1 LDREANVNPNSVA
14 VVGHLYVDHI
24 FDGITDI
31 PHLGEEVYA
40 SGYHRSIG
48 GGAAIASCWLARL
61 GKDVS
66 AIGVIGAA
74 ERNLFVD
81 AFHKFGVN
89 CRLVRV
95 CSDPS
100 GLTCAASLHSD
111 RAFLTYCGA
120 NERLETYLLDDRL
133 LHELECVSHVHFAVP
148 LSARIARKLL
158 PPLKAAGCTVSLH
171 AGYNPKWYASDASR
185 LVWPYLDCLFCNEPE
200 AQLLVG
206 SNTTDE
212 PLYDALFDTAKAYG
226 IKQCVLKVGQH
237 GAMAEMHGQRIQV
250 LPPRVTPIETTGAGD
265 AFDAGYIESW
275 MSGGSHR
282 DRLQRGCVCGALSIR
297 APGGPTLASSK
308 SVIDEIE
315 LKAYTE
321 HVTSSRAANDTQSM
335 NVGC

>member
-1 LDREANVNPNSVA
+1 MNPNSVA
-14 VVGHLYVDHI
+14 VVGRLYVDHI

-66 AIGVIGAA
+66 VIGVIGAA

-81 AFHKFGVN
+81 AFHKFGVD
-89 CRLVRV
+89 CRSVRIS
-95 CSDPS
+95 SDPS
-100 GLTCAASLHSD
+100 GLTCAASLHAD

-120 NERLETYLLDDRL
+120 NERLGTYLLDDRL

-148 LSARIARKLL
+148 LSARVAGKLL
-158 PPLKAAGCTVSLH
+158 PALKTAGCTVSLH
-171 AGYNPKWYASDASR
+171 AGYHPKWYASDASR
-185 LVWPYLDCLFCNEPE
+185 SAWPYLDCLFCNEPE

-206 SNTTDE
+206 ENKTGE
-212 PLYDALFDTAKAYG
+212 PLYDALFDAANALG
-226 IKQCVLKVGQH
+226 IKQCVLKVGQN
-237 GAMAEMHGQRIQV
+237 GAMTEVQGQRIQV
-250 LPPRVTPIETTGAGD
+250 LPPPVTPIETTGAGD
-265 AFDAGYIESW
+265 AFDAGYVESW

-282 DRLQRGCVCGALSIR
+282 ERLQRGCVCGALSIG

-308 SVIDEIE
+308 SIIDEME
-315 LKAYTE
+315 LKAYAK
-321 HVTSSRAANDTQSM
+321 HVPSPCAPDGSQSM
-335 NVGC
+335 NVGI